1 MAPWTVAVTVLLAV
15 VPVALSVSELRGS
28 QLLVNR
34 FAEPP
39 AQFHTRCVTFLNSV
53 LHQAG
58 EKPDKV
64 GSVLLAHCGEV
75 KSGLATAP
83 LATEKREKCEELG
96 KRLVGQLKE

>member
-53 LHQAG
+53 LHQAD

-64 GSVLLAHCGEV
+64 GAVLLAHCGEV
-75 KSGLATAP
+75 SSRVIQLLKWKISR
-83 LATEKREKCEELG
+83 TEKEKQMKASRRLG
-96 KRLVGQLKE
+96 K